1 MGYVKNRLALGHT
14 LALAV
19 SVIWG
24 TTYISTKV
32 LLTAFHPV
40 EILIFRFL
48 VAWAVLFLCSPKP
61 LRPTSLKGEL
71 PFLCCGLTGL
81 TFYSILENYALQFS
95 LASTVGLIIAAAPMF
110 TALMLWLCRRS
121 KRPGGAFFLGF
132 FLAMAGIALI
142 SLAEGESFD
151 CDPIGILLSLAAAVC
166 WGGYGVCLEWAHADS
181 GLNDL
186 QITRKIFFWG
196 LLFTLPFIWINRLSL
211 DLSRFIS
218 PVLLGNTLYLGI
230 GASALCFL
238 AWNKASALI
247 GSIATNVYFYLM
259 PVITVVASVLI
270 LQEPVTALTLAAIV
284 LILSGLILSQRKSG
298 SNS

>member
-1 MGYVKNRLALGHT
+1 MNALKNQLALGHM

-19 SVIWG
+19 SVVWG

-48 VAWAVLFLCSPKP
+48 LAWAVLFLCSPRP
-61 LRPTSLKGEL
+61 LLPKHLKEEL

-81 TFYSILENYALQFS
+81 TFYSMLENYALQFS
-95 LASTVGLIIAAAPMF
+95 LASTVELIISSSPMF
-110 TALMLWLCRRS
+110 TALLLWVCRRAR
-121 KRPGGAFFLGF
+121 RPGSAFFAGF
-132 FLAMAGIALI
+132 VLAMAGIALI

-151 CDPIGILLSLAAAVC
+151 CDPIGILLSLGSAVC
-166 WGGYGVCLEWAHADS
+166 WGGYGVCLEWAHSSS
-181 GLNDL
+181 GLSDL

-196 LLFTLPFIWINRLSL
+196 LLFTLPFVWGNGLSL
-211 DLSRFIS
+211 ELSRFAD
-218 PVLLGNTLYLGI
+218 PVQLGNTVYLGI

-238 AWNKASALI
+238 AWNRASVLI
-247 GSIATNVYFYLM
+247 GPIATNVYLYLM

-270 LQEPVTALTLAAIV
+270 LQEPVSLLTLAAIV
-284 LILSGLILSQRKSG
+284 LILTGLMLSQRKSRPRT
-298 SNS
+298 

>member
-1 MGYVKNRLALGHT
+1 MNALKNQLALGHM

-19 SVIWG
+19 SVVWG

-48 VAWAVLFLCSPKP
+48 LAWAILFLCSPRP
-61 LRPTSLKGEL
+61 LLPKHLKAEL

-81 TFYSILENYALQFS
+81 TFYSMLENYALQFS
-95 LASTVGLIIAAAPMF
+95 LASTVGLIISSSPMF
-110 TALMLWLCRRS
+110 TALLLWVCRRAR
-121 KRPGGAFFLGF
+121 RPGSAFFAGF
-132 FLAMAGIALI
+132 VLAMAGIALI

-151 CDPIGILLSLAAAVC
+151 CDPIGILLSLGSAVC
-166 WGGYGVCLEWAHADS
+166 WGGYGVCLEWAHSSS
-181 GLNDL
+181 GLSDL

-196 LLFTLPFIWINRLSL
+196 LLFTLPFVWGNGLSL
-211 DLSRFIS
+211 ELSRFAD
-218 PVLLGNTLYLGI
+218 PVQLGNTVYLGI

-238 AWNKASALI
+238 AWNRASVLI
-247 GSIATNVYFYLM
+247 GPIATNVYLYLM

-270 LQEPVTALTLAAIV
+270 LQEPASLLTLAAIV
-284 LILSGLILSQRKSG
+284 LILTGLMLSQRKSRPRT
-298 SNS
+298 

>member
-1 MGYVKNRLALGHT
+1 MNALKNQLALGHM

-19 SVIWG
+19 SVVWG

-48 VAWAVLFLCSPKP
+48 LAWAVLFLCSPRP
-61 LRPTSLKGEL
+61 LLPKHLKEEL

-81 TFYSILENYALQFS
+81 TFYSMLENYALQFS
-95 LASTVGLIIAAAPMF
+95 LASTVGLIISSSPMF
-110 TALMLWLCRRS
+110 TALLLWVCRRAR
-121 KRPGGAFFLGF
+121 RPGSAFFAGF
-132 FLAMAGIALI
+132 VLAMAGIALI

-151 CDPIGILLSLAAAVC
+151 CDPIGILLSLGSAVC
-166 WGGYGVCLEWAHADS
+166 WGGYGVCLEWAHSSS
-181 GLNDL
+181 GLSDL

-196 LLFTLPFIWINRLSL
+196 LLFTLPFVWGNGLSL
-211 DLSRFIS
+211 ELSRFAD
-218 PVLLGNTLYLGI
+218 PVQLGNTVYLGI

-238 AWNKASALI
+238 AWNRASVLI
-247 GSIATNVYFYLM
+247 GPIATNVYLYLM

-270 LQEPVTALTLAAIV
+270 LQEPVSLLTLAAIV
-284 LILSGLILSQRKSG
+284 LILTGLMLSQRKSRPRT
-298 SNS
+298 

>member
-1 MGYVKNRLALGHT
+1 MGNVKNRLALGHV

-19 SVIWG
+19 SVVWG

-48 VAWAVLFLCSPKP
+48 LAWAVLFLCSPKP
-61 LRPTSLKGEL
+61 LRPTSLKREL

-95 LASTVGLIIAAAPMF
+95 LASTVGLIIASAPMF

-121 KRPGGAFFLGF
+121 KRPGGVFFLGF
-132 FLAMAGIALI
+132 FLAMAGIAMI

-196 LLFTLPFIWINRLSL
+196 LLFTLPFIWINGLSL

-247 GSIATNVYFYLM
+247 GSIATNVYLYLM

-284 LILSGLILSQRKSG
+284 LILSGLILSQRKSDL
-298 SNS
+298 SS

>member
-1 MGYVKNRLALGHT
+1 MKNRLALGHV

-19 SVIWG
+19 SVVWG

-48 VAWAVLFLCSPKP
+48 LAWAVLFLCSPKP
-61 LRPTSLKGEL
+61 LLPKSLKEEL

-81 TFYSILENYALQFS
+81 TFYSVLENYALEFS

-110 TALMLWLCRRS
+110 TALLLWLCRRS
-121 KRPGGAFFLGF
+121 GRPGGAFFAGF

-151 CDPIGILLSLAAAVC
+151 CNPVGILLSLAAAVC
-166 WGGYGVCLEWAHADS
+166 WGGYGVCLEWAQSKAGPLS
-181 GLNDL
+181 EL

-196 LLFTLPFIWINRLSL
+196 LLFTLPFFWINGLEL
-211 DLSRFIS
+211 DLSRFAQ
-218 PVLLGNTLYLGI
+218 PTLLGNTLYLGI

-238 AWNKASALI
+238 AWNRATALI
-247 GSIATNVYFYLM
+247 GSVATNVYLYLM
-259 PVITVVASVLI
+259 PVITVAASVFI
-270 LQEPVTALTLAAIV
+270 LSEPVTPLTVGAIA
-284 LILSGLILSQRKSG
+284 LILAGLALSQRKESPQ
-298 SNS
+298 S

>member
-1 MGYVKNRLALGHT
+1 MKNQLALGHM

-19 SVIWG
+19 SVVWG

-48 VAWAVLFLCSPKP
+48 LAWAVLFLCSPRP
-61 LRPTSLKGEL
+61 LLPKHLKEEL

-81 TFYSILENYALQFS
+81 TFYSMLENYALQFS
-95 LASTVGLIIAAAPMF
+95 LASTVGLIISSSPMF
-110 TALMLWLCRRS
+110 TALLLWVCRRAR
-121 KRPGGAFFLGF
+121 RPGSAFFAGF
-132 FLAMAGIALI
+132 VLAMAGIALI

-151 CDPIGILLSLAAAVC
+151 CDPIGILLSLGSAVC
-166 WGGYGVCLEWAHADS
+166 WGGYGVCLEWAHSSS
-181 GLNDL
+181 GLSDL

-196 LLFTLPFIWINRLSL
+196 LLFTLPFVWGNGLSL
-211 DLSRFIS
+211 ELSRFAD
-218 PVLLGNTLYLGI
+218 PVQLGNTVYLGI

-238 AWNKASALI
+238 AWNRASVLI
-247 GSIATNVYFYLM
+247 GPIATNVYLYLM

-270 LQEPVTALTLAAIV
+270 LQEPVSLLTLAAIV
-284 LILSGLILSQRKSG
+284 LILTGLMLSQRKSRPRT
-298 SNS
+298 

>member
-1 MGYVKNRLALGHT
+1 MGYVKNRLALGHI

-19 SVIWG
+19 SVVWG

-48 VAWAVLFLCSPKP
+48 LAWAVLFLCSPKP

-95 LASTVGLIIAAAPMF
+95 LASTVGLIIASAPMF

-121 KRPGGAFFLGF
+121 RRPGGAFFLGF

-196 LLFTLPFIWINRLSL
+196 LLFTIPFIWINGLSL

-247 GSIATNVYFYLM
+247 GSIATNVYLYLM

>member
-1 MGYVKNRLALGHT
+1 MSNVKNRLALGHV

-19 SVIWG
+19 SVVWG

-48 VAWAVLFLCSPKP
+48 LAWAVLFLCSPRP
-61 LRPTSLKGEL
+61 LLPKSLKGEL

-81 TFYSILENYALQFS
+81 TFYSVLENYALQFS

-110 TALMLWLCRRS
+110 TALLLWLCRRS
-121 KRPGGAFFLGF
+121 KRPGSAFFLGF

-151 CDPIGILLSLAAAVC
+151 CNPMGVLLSLAAAGC
-166 WGGYGVCLEWAHADS
+166 WGGYGVCLEWAQTGS
-181 GLNDL
+181 GLSDL
-186 QITRKIFFWG
+186 QMTRKIFFWG
-196 LLFTLPFIWINRLSL
+196 LLFTLPFLWANGLSL
-211 DLSRFIS
+211 DLTRFAN

-238 AWNKASALI
+238 AWNIASALI
-247 GSIATNVYFYLM
+247 GPVATNVYLYLM
-259 PVITVVASVLI
+259 PVITVAASVLI
-270 LQEPVTALTLAAIV
+270 LREPVTALTLAAIV
-284 LILSGLILSQRKSG
+284 LILAGLILSQRKKPSDI
-298 SNS
+298 

>member
-1 MGYVKNRLALGHT
+1 MGCVKNRLALGHV

-19 SVIWG
+19 SAVWG

-32 LLTAFHPV
+32 LLTEFHPV

-48 VAWAVLFLCSPKP
+48 LAWVILFLCSPKP
-61 LRPTSLKGEL
+61 LLPKNLRSEL

-110 TALMLWLCRRS
+110 TALLLWLSRRS
-121 KRPGGAFFLGF
+121 RRPGGAFFLGF
-132 FLAMAGIALI
+132 ALAMAGIALI

-151 CDPIGILLSLAAAVC
+151 CDPIGVFLSLAAAVC
-166 WGGYGVCLEWAHADS
+166 WGGYGVCLEWAQAKS
-181 GLNDL
+181 ECNGL

-196 LLFTLPFIWINRLSL
+196 LLFTLPFLWINHLSL
-211 DLSRFIS
+211 DLSRFS
-218 PVLLGNTLYLGI
+218 NLTLLGNTVYLGV

-238 AWNKASALI
+238 AWNKATALI
-247 GSIATNVYFYLM
+247 GSVATNVYLYLM
-259 PVITVVASVLI
+259 PVITVAASALI
-270 LQEPVTALTLAAIV
+270 LGEPVTALTLAAIA
-284 LILSGLILSQRKSG
+284 LILAGLALSQYKPK
-298 SNS
+298 

>member
-1 MGYVKNRLALGHT
+1 MKNRLALGHI

-19 SVIWG
+19 SVVWG

-48 VAWAVLFLCSPKP
+48 LAWAVLFLCSPKP

-95 LASTVGLIIAAAPMF
+95 LASTVGLIIASAPMF

-121 KRPGGAFFLGF
+121 RRPGGAFFLGF

-166 WGGYGVCLEWAHADS
+166 WGGYGVCLEWAHTDS

-196 LLFTLPFIWINRLSL
+196 LLFTLPFIWINGLSL

-247 GSIATNVYFYLM
+247 GSIATNVYLYLM